1 VLPSTMEI
9 AVDVTEG
16 RESKEQEQEQETERW
31 KWTSKVEVKAQRV
44 CAPNLPK
51 YRVTC
56 LIS

>member
-1 VLPSTMEI
+1 MLPRVMM
-9 AVDVTEG
+9 DVREG